1 MKEKHLKA
9 EGFVFGKFYPLHLGH
24 MAMIR
29 FAAAQVKKLFVV
41 VCCSDKEMIPVAMR
55 LKWLQD
61 ELSDNQNIVIVG
73 YEYEESELPNTSV
86 SDVRVSA
93 IWADVFKKLM
103 PNVELLVTSED
114 YGQYVADAMGITHL
128 PFDPDRNQFP
138 VSASLLRED
147 IINNWHFLPV
157 SVQSSL
163 QKVIVISG
171 TESTG
176 KTTLAKHLAEEFP
189 SALVEEVGR
198 KLIPDSNNFAMD
210 DLYKVAHAHAESI
223 ANAKQKN
230 KPFVVVDTD
239 IYITQSYAEF
249 VFNQQ
254 MNLQSEIYH
263 LNNADLRLYLDA
275 TAPYVQDGTRMDEE
289 SRNQLDQSHRFMLDK
304 HAQSYC
310 EITSANWNS
319 RTGQAMEMVEKL
331 FVINWHK

>member
-1 MKEKHLKA
+1 MKETRLKS

-24 MAMIR
+24 IAMIR
-29 FAAAQVKKLFVV
+29 FAAAQAKKLFVV
-41 VCCSDKEMIPVAMR
+41 VCCSDKEIIPVTVR

-61 ELSDNQNIVIVG
+61 ELSDNQNIVIMG
-73 YEYEESELPNTSV
+73 YEYKESELPNTSV
-86 SDVRVSA
+86 SDVTVST
-93 IWADVFKKLM
+93 IWADVFKRLM

-128 PFDPDRNQFP
+128 PFDPARNQFP

-176 KTTLAKHLAEEFP
+176 KTTLAKHLSEQFP
-189 SALVEEVGR
+189 STLVEEVGR

-210 DLYKVAHAHAESI
+210 DLYKVAHAHAASI
-223 ANAKQKN
+223 SNAKQKN

-239 IYITQSYAEF
+239 IYITQSYAQF

-254 MNLQSEIYH
+254 MNLPSEIYH

-275 TAPYVQDGTRMDEE
+275 SAPYIQDGTRMDKE
-289 SRNQLDQSHRFMLDK
+289 SRNHLDQSHRFLLDQYAK
-304 HAQSYC
+304 PYC
-310 EITSANWNS
+310 EITGEDWDC
-319 RTGQAMEMVEKL
+319 RTGQAIGMVERL
-331 FVINWHK
+331 FSIKWHK